1 MNHARF
7 GGSTMAR
14 TLACAGWA
22 KLADTMPRQKAG
34 VFAHEGSLLHECMEE
49 TYGPNE
55 TLFEDMLEQG
65 RHHENVYLTQE
76 HIDEKLVPAEAAVE
90 EVFTRYGVVGDFH
103 IEPFVELIPDLAAG
117 SIDMLM
123 FSDNG
128 NTAVILDYKFGF
140 NQVDPEANAQ
150 LMFYALCA
158 SIDLQFSD
166 KFKTVEKIAL
176 VIIQPT
182 GEGDTLNIWETT
194 KTELDVFHNNV
205 VVAIS
210 AAEGK
215 APLLSAGDHC
225 RYCPAA
231 AVCPEKT
238 GEAHN
243 ALMLDPS
250 HLPTLQEALPLAL
263 ALEDWVREVKNFAH
277 EQAELGVHIEGF
289 KLVAKRSTRSWNDV
303 EAVTDKIRKSRGLL
317 MDDAFDM
324 KLKSPAQ
331 LEKVCKTKKVDF
343 KTYAD
348 YISSISSGSTL
359 VRDSDKRNELIAL
372 DSFDELAKLIN

>member
-1 MNHARF
+1 MIHARF

-65 RHHENVYLTQE
+65 RHHEDVHLTQE

-103 IEPFVELIPDLAAG
+103 IEPFVELIPNLAGG

-123 FSDNG
+123 FSDDG

-150 LMFYALCA
+150 LLFYALCA
-158 SIDLQFSD
+158 NVDPKFEDRFS
-166 KFKTVEKIAL
+166 KVEKIVLAI
-176 VIIQPT
+176 VQPT
-182 GEGDTLNIWETT
+182 GEGDTLKIWETD
-194 KTELDVFHNNV
+194 KARLAAFHLV
-205 VVAIS
+205 VVRAIND
-210 AAEGK
+210 AEGDNPK
-215 APLLSAGDHC
+215 RAAGGHC
-225 RYCPAA
+225 LYCPAA

-238 GEAHN
+238 GEARN
-243 ALMLDPS
+243 ALLLDPS
-250 HLPTLQEALPLAL
+250 HLPTLEEALPLAL
-263 ALEDWVREVKNFAH
+263 SLEAWIKEVKKFAH
-277 EQAELGVHIEGF
+277 DQAELGVHIEGF

-303 EAVTDKIRKSRGLL
+303 EAVTDKIRKSRGIL
-317 MDDAFDM
+317 MEDAFDM

-331 LEKVCKTKKVDF
+331 LEKICKTKKVDF

-359 VRDSDKRNELIAL
+359 VIDSDKRNELIAL